1 MNKRGEK
8 WRRIR
13 KIWERIGEDVIEQVE
28 YHWSDK
34 LAVHTERLFP
44 FHCTT
49 FPVFFHCTT

>member
-34 LAVHTERLFP
+34 LAVHTERLFE
-44 FHCTT
+44 FRCIA
-49 FPVFFHCTT
+49 FP